1 MRTPL
6 VVTRLSSF
14 GVLLLIAV
22 DVGAQSPA
30 PAPRPVVSQ
39 EETLDPKLV
48 GNRFPPLQWA
58 EMSEAQKEMTRN
70 ILDGPRTSLGGPF
83 NVMLRA
89 PAMGDL
95 AQELGAQV
103 RFASG
108 LAAPL
113 REMAILMAARHW
125 TSHYEWYAHK
135 SAALSAGLSADIVAA
150 IAAGERPRTMQPSEA
165 ALHRFC
171 SELLEQKRVSDE
183 TFAAAKAAFGEQGV
197 AEIIFT
203 LGYYSMVSMAL
214 NVDEHPL
221 PDGVAPEL
229 RPLAR

>member
-1 MRTPL
+1 MRMR
-6 VVTRLSSF
+6 VVVRLCSL
-14 GVLLLIAV
+14 GVVLLIASGLV
-22 DVGAQSPA
+22 QAPPPA
-30 PAPRPVVSQ
+30 AAQ

-48 GNRFPPLQWA
+48 GNRFAPLQWSQ
-58 EMSEAQKEMTRN
+58 MSEAQKEMTRN
-70 ILDGPRTSLGGPF
+70 VLDGPRSSMGGPF
-83 NVMLRA
+83 NVMLRS
-89 PAMGDL
+89 PAMGDP

-103 RFASG
+103 RFNSG
-108 LAAPL
+108 LPAPL

-135 SAALSAGLSADIVAA
+135 SAALSAGLSPAIVAS
-150 IAAGERPRTMQPSEA
+150 IAAGERPRSLQPSEA

-171 SELLEQKRVSDE
+171 SELLETKRVGDE

-197 AEIIFT
+197 AEIVFT
-203 LGYYSMVSMAL
+203 LGYYSMVSMLL

-229 RPLAR
+229 APLAR